1 MIGLGSP
8 VEPGALL
15 RAAAVVFV
23 TSLAAAVPASS
34 LAQDEGLSILP
45 SLGGDDWPDRGVGG
59 QRPEEGGDGRGA
71 DEAVAP
77 GAAGTSDVIAVGA
90 GEERAPASGQEG
102 TLWAPPEAAEDAGLS
117 GGVGAERPEPE
128 PDEGSSSLLGYLEE
142 SDEAP
147 QPAAEPEPV
156 LVPGLAEAGAALFGC
171 PRSVLQGLLKAATAK
186 ADVVSSLEIERE
198 VLTLCGERQ
207 RLVVQILTAEAEL
220 VRLWRESLEPAP
232 AAEAE
237 PAEAAAPA
245 FDVIAQLTEFAGAP
259 VLAFDDE
266 PEPEPEPE
274 ELAEAEPEAAPRYGW
289 ASIFGV
295 SRDLKARVSDGAEV
309 WFVRVGD
316 ELPGGVV
323 VDWIGVS
330 PPAVHVVTGDEVETL
345 PYRPDGGGE
354 G

>member
-8 VEPGALL
+8 VAFGALL
-15 RAAAVVFV
+15 RAVAVVF
-23 TSLAAAVPASS
+23 SLAAAAPASS

-45 SLGGDDWPDRGVGG
+45 SLGGDGWPDRGDGG
-59 QRPEEGGDGRGA
+59 LRQGEDGDGRGA

-90 GEERAPASGQEG
+90 GDGRAPAPGEEG
-102 TLWAPPEAAEDAGLS
+102 PLWAPPEAAEGAGLS
-117 GGVGAERPEPE
+117 GGVGPGRPDAEAEA
-128 PDEGSSSLLGYLEE
+128 DGSSSLLGYLEE
-142 SDEAP
+142 SDEVP
-147 QPAAEPEPV
+147 PAGAEPELPP
-156 LVPGLAEAGAALFGC
+156 VPGLGEAGAALFGC

-220 VRLWRESLEPAP
+220 VRLWRESLQPAP

-237 PAEAAAPA
+237 PAETVAAPA

-259 VLAFDDE
+259 VLAFEDE
-266 PEPEPEPE
+266 PEPEQ
-274 ELAEAEPEAAPRYGW
+274 LAEAEPEPEPVPRYWW

-345 PYRPDGGGE
+345 PYRASGGGE